1 LKKLRE
7 VVADRLDVP
16 VDDVEVEKPML
27 SNGYIKVKNLK
38 ILLHIDVQKI
48 SELVRILNRNYNVKM
63 WAIVSGNDGNEF
75 DLMIW
80 F

>member
-63 WAIVSGNDGNEF
+63 WAIVSGNDGNGF